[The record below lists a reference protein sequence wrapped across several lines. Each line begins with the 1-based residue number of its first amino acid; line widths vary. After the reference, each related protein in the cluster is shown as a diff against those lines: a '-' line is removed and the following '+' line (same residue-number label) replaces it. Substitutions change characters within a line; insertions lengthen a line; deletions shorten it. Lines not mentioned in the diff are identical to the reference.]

1 MFMSIFSFEIHIR
14 INYVTLTT
22 SAYFEEVVKKHN
34 EYDLPK
40 EFREQED
47 LESDES
53 ESEESDWIL

>member
-1 MFMSIFSFEIHIR
+1 MGWEISSLHLQSVDAQIHH
-14 INYVTLTT
+14 V
-22 SAYFEEVVKKHN
+22 YFEEVVKKHN

>member
-1 MFMSIFSFEIHIR
+1 ME
-14 INYVTLTT
+14 LTP
-22 SAYFEEVVKKHN
+22 SAYFEEVVQKHN

-53 ESEESDWIL
+53 ESEESD